1 MNLTHPNYGQN
12 YRLTRAALR
21 LGTFS
26 VSELMDVTGALK
38 NTVYSFVSKIRQ
50 IDEGFLDAEQ
60 MQTLRDR
67 PQKRYSLTETGT
79 KYLGGLSFEMASR
92 FGEATEQSNRRRQ
105 WSRDESKD
113 AESIALPS
121 DIYEEER
128 ELVVQVE
135 VPGLSVEDLD
145 VHLEQNDL
153 VVSGERPAM
162 SRGGGATPYMV
173 ERQRGRFFRSY
184 PLPETFEAKI
194 TNIEV
199 RNGVLEVI
207 VSRSAAA
214 HLAVAAAL
222 GQSGSPIRSKKTATA
237 VFHQFEES
245 AE

>member
-1 MNLTHPNYGQN
+1 MNVTHPNYGQN

-60 MQTLRDR
+60 MQTLRGR

-92 FGEATEQSNRRRQ
+92 FGEATEQSNRRQ
-105 WSRDESKD
+105 WPRDESKD
-113 AESIALPS
+113 AESITLPS
-121 DIYEEER
+121 DIYEEEQ

-162 SRGGGATPYMV
+162 FRRGGTTPYMI

-194 TNIEV
+194 TNVEV

-207 VSRSAAA
+207 VSKSAAA
-214 HLAVAAAL
+214 HFAVRTAS
-222 GQSGSPIRSKKTATA
+222 GQSGSLIRSEKTAAA